1 MRNPLRVL
9 RVLRVHRTGS
19 RGGAKARR
27 YVHFSV
33 KGRRCVLS
41 VRIRRLF
48 FSTRGRGRPRPIQV
62 HRCACLR
69 RAYQQ
74 RLLQVRAP
82 PARRRDARVPRRRV
96 VRLCCPALHAQ
107 APQGLPGAQRGLQP
121 AVSACGRGRPRSKAQ
136 GVWARRLRS
145 QEARGSI
152 VLPGAR
158 RPSPAGASRRSARAS
173 ARSLPLA
180 RAGGLRLAWPRA
192 LARRHEAYTG

>member
-1 MRNPLRVL
+1 
-9 RVLRVHRTGS
+9 VHRTGS

-121 AVSACGRGRPRSKAQ
+121 AVSACGRGRPRSQAQ

-152 VLPGAR
+152 MLPGAR
-158 RPSPAGASRRSARAS
+158 CPSPAGASRRSARAS